1 MDIKEAQKALRGG
14 LRPSPDYPDL
24 PNDFTAEELIAY
36 DPNAEIE
43 YRMAKDRN
51 PGITR
56 AMIVQNW
63 KAFKIAQRFRPG
75 DGRASG
81 KQDGGPGFLRTAAEF
96 LKKKGGGT

>member
-1 MDIKEAQKALRGG
+1 MDIQEAPEALRSG

-24 PNDFTAEELIAY
+24 PNDFTAEALIAY
-36 DPNAEIE
+36 DPKAEIE

-63 KAFKIAQRFRPG
+63 RSFKIVQRWSPK
-75 DGRASG
+75 GRRSAG
-81 KQDGGPGFLRTAAEF
+81 KNDGPGFLRRAAAL
-96 LKKKGGGT
+96 LKKKDADP